1 MDIFDKAIQTAL
13 VMITIGAIVY
23 AGQVIIQALDVIRG
37 L

>member
-1 MDIFDKAIQTAL
+1 MKLYDKAIQTAL
-13 VMITIGAIVY
+13 VMLTIGAIVY